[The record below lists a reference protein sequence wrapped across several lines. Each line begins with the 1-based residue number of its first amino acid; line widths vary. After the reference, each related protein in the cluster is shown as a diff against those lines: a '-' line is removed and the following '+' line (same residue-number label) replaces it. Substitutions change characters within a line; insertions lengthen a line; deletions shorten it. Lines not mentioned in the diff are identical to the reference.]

1 MKRLGLLIPKYLLFA
16 VLPYFLFSWLLLSV
30 ILFLQQASR
39 FSDIFFNVNLPTGV
53 VWQLTIAL
61 IPNVIAFTCPM
72 AILVGTVIGLAK
84 MQSDSELVAVR
95 AAGVGN
101 LQITIPLAILGIILS
116 FFAFF
121 VNLKGVPLAAAMVRK
136 VTLETAL
143 KKLESPVEPGTF
155 NSEIAGYTIFVRNGD
170 PESGRWKNIFIFKED
185 PAQGNVRLIT
195 ADQGRIDFSDQISE
209 LVLENAIVTTL
220 PMEPGAGTFASENLG
235 EIRFAIKTRRN
246 ELIQRLSQ
254 SGGSIEELGLEQLS
268 DYANDNEG
276 KERKE
281 AQILWQRRIM
291 LSITPFLFT
300 LLGTSMTLR
309 FSRGGRGLG
318 ILLALLSLISYY
330 LLAFFGEQLARTGYV
345 SPMAGSLIPIVISIL
360 VIGWFYYSGRS
371 GQSRW
376 SFAWLEPLMD
386 RFRAAPNKLQVRNLL
401 FDITTGIRDFD
412 LGWNLVKYF
421 VLTLAF
427 LISIFTIF
435 TAFDLWKYAG
445 TIAGGTLLLGK
456 YLVYL
461 LPFVYIQLAPA
472 AAMIGALATYVIKSR
487 QSEIVTWASAGQ
499 SVYRLLLP
507 CFLGAALL
515 GIIDWEVQERL
526 LPDAN
531 QKQDEIRGLIN
542 GRGIAPDQV
551 GRRWVASADRIY
563 SFQEDEAAASDNEKR
578 NSPVSHV
585 KNLAFYQFDNGGAR
599 LQSVYRSKKASWHD
613 GRVFFDDKMYR
624 NGAGDD
630 NKVGAEANGIAEQG
644 NPFRPTYPKPSYLT
658 VAGIREQMSA
668 SRSEFE
674 QKSLAVALEKR
685 YTTLVLPFV
694 FVLFTTPFA
703 FSLNRKAKA
712 GRVGYAIALWLVFT
726 GISGL
731 FEQFGLNGSLS
742 PPMAVWTPLLIFL
755 LIGVFSLSKVRT

>member
-1 MKRLGLLIPKYLLFA
+1 MKRLGLLISKYLLFA
-16 VLPYFLFSWLLLSV
+16 VLPYFVFSWLLLSV

-39 FSDIFFNVNLPTGV
+39 FSDIFFNVNLPAGV
-53 VWQLTIAL
+53 VWQLTVAL

-84 MQSDSELVAVR
+84 MQTDSELVAVR

-101 LQITIPLAILGIILS
+101 LQITVPLAFLGIILS
-116 FFAFF
+116 VFAFV
-121 VNLKGVPLAAAMVRK
+121 VNLKGVPLAAAMVRR

-143 KKLESPVEPGTF
+143 KKLESPVEPGVF

-185 PAQGNVRLIT
+185 AAQGNVRLIT

-209 LVLENAIVTTL
+209 LVLENAVVTTL
-220 PMEPGAGTFASENLG
+220 AIDPGAGSLASENLG

-246 ELIQRLSQ
+246 EMIQRLSQ
-254 SGGSIEELGLEQLS
+254 SGGSIEELGLDELS
-268 DYANDNEG
+268 DRANDSDG
-276 KERKE
+276 KERTE
-281 AQILWQRRIM
+281 AQILSQRRLL
-291 LSITPFLFT
+291 LSITPFFFT

-318 ILLALLSLISYY
+318 ILLALLALIGYY
-330 LLAFFGEQLARTGYV
+330 LLAFFGEQLARTSV
-345 SPMAGSLIPIVISIL
+345 MSPFAGSMIPIL
-360 VIGWFYYSGRS
+360 VSSLLIIWFYHSGRS
-371 GQSRW
+371 GQSKW
-376 SFAWLEPLMD
+376 SFAWLAPLMD
-386 RFRAAPNKLQVRNLL
+386 RFRAAPNKLQIKNLF
-401 FDITTGIRDFD
+401 FDVTTGIRDFD

-421 VLTLAF
+421 LLTLAF
-427 LISIFTIF
+427 LISVFTIF

-445 TIAGGTLLLGK
+445 TMEGGTLLLGK
-456 YLVYL
+456 YLIYL

-472 AAMIGALATYVIKSR
+472 AVMIASLATYVIKSR

-515 GIIDWEVQERL
+515 GIINWQVQERL

-531 QKQDEIRGLIN
+531 QRQDSIRAVIN
-542 GRGIAPDQV
+542 GRGAAPDQV
-551 GRRWVASADRIY
+551 GRRWVATADRIY
-563 SFQEDEAAASDNEKR
+563 AFQDDDSSASDNEKR
-578 NSPVSHV
+578 NAPISHV
-585 KNLAFYQFDNGGAR
+585 KNLAFYQFYRGEAR

-624 NGAGDD
+624 DGAGDD
-630 NKVGAEANGIAEQG
+630 KTAGVQAEGIPEQG
-644 NPFRPTYPKPSYLT
+644 NPFRPSYPKPSYLT
-658 VAGIREQMSA
+658 VGGIRQQMAA

-712 GRVGYAIALWLVFT
+712 GRVGYAIALWLLFT
-726 GISGL
+726 GCSSL

-742 PPMAVWTPLLIFL
+742 PAMAVWTPLLIFS